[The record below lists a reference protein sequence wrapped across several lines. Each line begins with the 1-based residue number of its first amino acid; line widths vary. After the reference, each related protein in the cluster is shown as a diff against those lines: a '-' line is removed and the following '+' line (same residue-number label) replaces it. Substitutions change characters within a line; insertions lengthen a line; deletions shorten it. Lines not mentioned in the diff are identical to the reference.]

1 MDLNEQSPNK
11 ESKDDQQS
19 SRSSSFNNTF
29 LNLESLSHQ
38 LDSLT
43 DLTQQSD
50 DLILSIEKPSFE
62 TFDEQS
68 NLNQSSTFSSNFHH
82 THHWPP
88 SPGILLN
95 EESARNIISSQN
107 HWPPSPGIL
116 LNEES
121 ARNIISS
128 QRTFDVFPDQQICF
142 DGIPNQHVS
151 FDQFPRSSTPI
162 SHNPAQ
168 SSHSNSAPGQILTN
182 SSLKEEPARN
192 LAYNQTT
199 STYPVKEQILSANK
213 QIPFDQIPRSQP
225 GPLHQVH
232 QQNPLLGQKSNQQRA
247 GSEVSKDLF
256 SAALVK
262 MKALQENTEPLKS
275 FKELHSNINYLLNH
289 DIKDINRIIE
299 SDEEVFKFVLEEAA
313 GVVKRYNKIIKDL
326 FFFDI
331 TYKGLQQLKA
341 VTKKDV
347 SEVQVEILSLKCKLI
362 LALQR
367 YLETKIYS
375 DEVTNEL
382 IKFKHAVENYKT
394 LVNCFKLKGL
404 SIQTKIKECCVR
416 IFTGIGE
423 IKK

>member
-43 DLTQQSD
+43 DLMQQSD
-50 DLILSIEKPSFE
+50 DLILSIEKPSFK

-95 EESARNIISSQN
+95 EESARNIISSQR
-107 HWPPSPGIL
+107 I
-116 LNEES
+116 
-121 ARNIISS
+121 
-128 QRTFDVFPDQQICF
+128 FDVFPDQQICF

-162 SHNPAQ
+162 SHNSAQ

-199 STYPVKEQILSANK
+199 STYPVKEQISSANK
-213 QIPFDQIPRSQP
+213 QIPIDQIPRSQP

-247 GSEVSKDLF
+247 RSEVSKELF

-382 IKFKHAVENYKT
+382 IKFKNAVENYKT